1 MIQLTY
7 FPRLFRPSQV
17 KVWFQNRR
25 TKHKR
30 TQQEDGD
37 SKSGNKSTGSPK
49 NFDSDDGEMMDDCDE
64 IDIEDDEDNMAWK
77 LFYQEWSRN
86 CFWWDGE
93 RTDIL
98 GWFLPSICKHQAAR
112 QREIVNDATINS
124 EQENATRKKLK
135 KSRGEG
141 REAKIEID
149 LPLKWHSF

>member
-7 FPRLFRPSQV
+7 FHRLFRPSQV

-64 IDIEDDEDNMAWK
+64 IDIEDDEDNMA
-77 LFYQEWSRN
+77 
-86 CFWWDGE
+86 
-93 RTDIL
+93 
-98 GWFLPSICKHQAAR
+98 
-112 QREIVNDATINS
+112 
-124 EQENATRKKLK
+124 
-135 KSRGEG
+135 
-141 REAKIEID
+141 
-149 LPLKWHSF
+149 